1 VDTLLGAKTIYDRLQ
16 HAYPVTYISCEAF
29 KAADVKI
36 HDNIDRFS
44 ADVSFYVTLQES
56 SRDNK
61 FNVATISEMAKTA
74 AARFGRIL
82 RFSIVDDSGFA
93 SNWSLKFSIEYNSV
107 ADASDAINTT
117 NPVNGLTLPYGTAE
131 VSTIHA

>member
-1 VDTLLGAKTIYDRLQ
+1 MFVDTLLGAKTIYDRLQ

-56 SRDNK
+56 SRDN
-61 FNVATISEMAKTA
+61 KTA